1 MNNVQ
6 MLTNAVSNFYT
17 AIGKAQGFS
26 DSYLRTDLL
35 EVNFY
40 SLYQTLR
47 RESQQV
53 YNYYY
58 ATENPDLLD
67 YRGPKMFPCGA
78 LLLYR
83 SEDYFME
90 SEGIAT
96 GHYLELWLL
105 EDLTLAVTACFT
117 ITHNSNPTSE
127 YRFFKGSEWPDTES
141 RFDLG
146 VFLNHL
152 RELSPDVLN
161 SEEHPFFEP

>member
-6 MLTNAVSNFYT
+6 NLTDVVCDFYA
-17 AIGKAQGFS
+17 AIRKAQGFS
-26 DSYLRTDLL
+26 DSYLRTDFL

-53 YNYYY
+53 YHYYY
-58 ATENPDLLD
+58 ETENPDLLD
-67 YRGPKMFPCGA
+67 YRSPKMFPCGA

-83 SEDYFME
+83 SEDYSME

-96 GHYLELWLL
+96 RHYLELWLL
-105 EDLTLAVTACFT
+105 ENLTLAVTSCFA
-117 ITHNSNPTSE
+117 ITHKNDPISE
-127 YRFFKGSEWPDTES
+127 YRVFKGSEWPDTEE
-141 RFDLG
+141 RFDLWT
-146 VFLNHL
+146 FLNNL